1 MNMTSNAISAQAH
14 IGEADVK
21 AAHAAGRSQNK
32 VREAMGVPLVAVDK
46 SAD

>member
-1 MNMTSNAISAQAH
+1 MTANAISAQAH

-21 AAHAAGRSQNK
+21 AAPAAGRSQNK

-46 SAD
+46 AAD